1 MRVDRR
7 RHVRDLALAAPLFGA
22 RGLNSA
28 AYAQGLNAL
37 ADVKNPKFVLDPSSP
52 EPLPTRWAAA
62 FSCRP
67 SLVRIEINHHS
78 KQ

>member
-1 MRVDRR
+1 MPVDCRR
-7 RHVRDLALAAPLFGA
+7 NVRDLALAAPLFGA
-22 RGLNSA
+22 RGLNSV
-28 AYAQGLNAL
+28 AYAQGLNTL

-67 SLVRIEINHHS
+67 SLVRIEINPHS